1 MTEHEFLT
9 ELTKGNGSVLTDSN
23 IKWLNDMAYE
33 LYNKPDLNKEEQS
46 RLKDIIE
53 SCNILYDRTDM
64 SILPIEDGFYDI
76 LLEKYKT
83 YDEHFQVGSAVVD
96 FNNSDQI
103 ICRKTFPNVRAYWYL
118 SNGML
123 YRKTLKDTTTGTN
136 PYSNQDI
143 RITCFKTIMLGK
155 EKIGIIMNFQD
166 PETGL
171 ERRIAIPLLLSNGS
185 VVQ

>member
-1 MTEHEFLT
+1 MIINPDQCCDKRKSGSLLL
-9 ELTKGNGSVLTDSN
+9 EL
-23 IKWLNDMAYE
+23 
-33 LYNKPDLNKEEQS
+33 
-46 RLKDIIE
+46 
-53 SCNILYDRTDM
+53 NILFMVMIIISGAYCHAVQTVLKNWRKLLAD
-64 SILPIEDGFYDI
+64 IEI
-76 LLEKYKT
+76 AK
-83 YDEHFQVGSAVVD
+83 AVRYTESTVRRELSYNTTQAKLAKD

-166 PETGL
+166 PATGL
-171 ERRIAIPLLLSNGS
+171 ERRIAQVLFLSNGS